1 MIIVSQDKEVIVNF
15 DNVENIWINNPLEN
29 NEGKFEIRAETYSNN
44 MLIGEYK
51 TEERAKEVL
60 QEISNWYG
68 LQDLKQMDC
77 MSAIAYTLGRRTSI
91 YTMPKE

>member
-1 MIIVSQDKEVIVNF
+1 MIIVSQDKTRIVNF
-15 DNVENIWINNPLEN
+15 DKVEILGINIEN
-29 NEGKFEIRAETYSNN
+29 TKQIACSFNDGQMILA
-44 MLIGEYK
+44 EYK

-60 QEISNWYG
+60 QEISDWYG